1 MAEPLKYTPR
11 PPKIDPGAHEALE
24 QLLQTAHEHGVL
36 RFANDLMASNSQWTQ
51 VIVDGLNSEN
61 SRKAV
66 QNLAMFLMLLSR
78 IEPDQLCKVMFAAK
92 DGFERMARHHPQK
105 DEHADAPGIK
115 GAYHMLHDDTLWQAV
130 TPLIDALKTFGEG
143 LNRDVHKPVTAF
155 TGQET
160 KRS

>member
-11 PPKIDPGAHEALE
+11 PPKIDPDAHEELE
-24 QLLQTAHEHGVL
+24 QLLQTAHEQGIL
-36 RFANDLMASNSQWTQ
+36 RFANDLMASGSQWTQ

-66 QNLAMFLMLLSR
+66 QNLAMFLMMLSR

-92 DGFERMARHHPQK
+92 DGFEHMARHHPQNEK
-105 DEHADAPGIK
+105 ADAPGIK
-115 GAYHMLHDDTLWQAV
+115 GAYNMLHDDALWQAV
-130 TPLIDALKTFGEG
+130 TPLIDALKAFGDG
-143 LNRDVHKPVTAF
+143 LNGDVHKPITAF

-160 KRS
+160 RQP

>member
-11 PPKIDPGAHEALE
+11 PPKIDPDAHEALE
-24 QLLQTAHEHGVL
+24 RLLQTAHEHGLL
-36 RFANDLMASNSQWTQ
+36 RFANDLVASDSQWMQ

-61 SRKAV
+61 SRRAV
-66 QNLAMFLMLLSR
+66 QNLAMLLMLLSR
-78 IEPDQLCKVMFAAK
+78 IEPDQLCKVLFAAR
-92 DGFERMARHHPQK
+92 DGLGRMASHRPG
-105 DEHADAPGIK
+105 DEEADAPGIK
-115 GAYHMLHDDTLWQAV
+115 GFYNMLHDDALWQTLA
-130 TPLIDALKTFGEG
+130 PLVDALKAFGEG